1 MLSTKPR
8 ILATAAVLTALVMA
22 AGTSL
27 AQLTAQP
34 SAPAPPVQVAQVQPP
49 AVPAASFEDGEST

>member
-22 AGTSL
+22 TGTSL
-27 AQLTAQP
+27 AQLAAQP
-34 SAPAPPVQVAQVQPP
+34 SAPAHHVQIAQIQAP
-49 AVPAASFEDGEST
+49 AVPAASFEDGESA